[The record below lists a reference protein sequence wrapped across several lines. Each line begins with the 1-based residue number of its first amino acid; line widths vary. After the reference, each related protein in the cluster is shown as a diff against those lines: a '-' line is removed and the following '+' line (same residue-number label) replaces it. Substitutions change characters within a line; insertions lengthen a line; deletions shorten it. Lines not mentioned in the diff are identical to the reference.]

1 MACLVIPFGS
11 WKGIISFDGDFIFF
25 AYILALGKFFSIIS
39 AMDTG
44 SSFEGMGASREAL
57 YSMLAEPA
65 FFILIGSFALL
76 TGNTSFHN
84 IFSSLHL
91 GSSITYTLGAL
102 ASFVLI
108 MIAMIENSR
117 MPVDDPKTH
126 LELTMIHE
134 VMILD
139 NSGFDLGLILS
150 TGFLKFAMYG
160 AIIADFFI
168 GGLSLTWALPLFL
181 LIQMLFAVIVGLI
194 ESFMARYRMSHNPQF
209 ILALSMTN
217 VLLII
222 FIISLLY
229 VSIANRI
236 ITYVRVLAL
245 QGFILFGVTF
255 LQLKDIQT
263 WNLVLILLETI
274 VFKTIAVPVFLS
286 YLIKRNKITRETEP
300 YLPHFV
306 SLFIITLIVV
316 ITVLLANSIQDTH
329 LDKIFFIVS
338 LSTLFTGLYFI
349 ASRKKIIT
357 HVMGYL
363 MIENGVFVLSLAV
376 GNEMPNLVNL
386 GIMLDVFASVLILG
400 IFLNKIGD
408 VFKAV
413 DVDQLSNLKDY

>member
-1 MACLVIPFGS
+1 
-11 WKGIISFDGDFIFF
+11 
-25 AYILALGKFFSIIS
+25 
-39 AMDTG
+39 
-44 SSFEGMGASREAL
+44 
-57 YSMLAEPA
+57 
-65 FFILIGSFALL
+65 
-76 TGNTSFHN
+76 
-84 IFSSLHL
+84 
-91 GSSITYTLGAL
+91 
-102 ASFVLI
+102 
-108 MIAMIENSR
+108 
-117 MPVDDPKTH
+117 
-126 LELTMIHE
+126 
-134 VMILD
+134 
-139 NSGFDLGLILS
+139 
-150 TGFLKFAMYG
+150 
-160 AIIADFFI
+160 
-168 GGLSLTWALPLFL
+168 
-181 LIQMLFAVIVGLI
+181 
-194 ESFMARYRMSHNPQF
+194 
-209 ILALSMTN
+209 MTN

-274 VFKTIAVPVFLS
+274 VFKTVAVPVFLS

-300 YLPHFV
+300 YLPHFI
-306 SLFIITLIVV
+306 SLIIITMIVV
-316 ITVLLANSIQDTH
+316 VTVLLANSIRDTH

-386 GIMLDVFASVLILG
+386 GIMLDVFGSVLILG

>member
-1 MACLVIPFGS
+1 
-11 WKGIISFDGDFIFF
+11 
-25 AYILALGKFFSIIS
+25 
-39 AMDTG
+39 
-44 SSFEGMGASREAL
+44 
-57 YSMLAEPA
+57 
-65 FFILIGSFALL
+65 
-76 TGNTSFHN
+76 
-84 IFSSLHL
+84 
-91 GSSITYTLGAL
+91 
-102 ASFVLI
+102 
-108 MIAMIENSR
+108 
-117 MPVDDPKTH
+117 
-126 LELTMIHE
+126 
-134 VMILD
+134 
-139 NSGFDLGLILS
+139 
-150 TGFLKFAMYG
+150 
-160 AIIADFFI
+160 
-168 GGLSLTWALPLFL
+168 
-181 LIQMLFAVIVGLI
+181 
-194 ESFMARYRMSHNPQF
+194 
-209 ILALSMTN
+209 MTN

-245 QGFILFGVTF
+245 QGFTLFGVTF
-255 LQLKDIQT
+255 LQLQDIQT

-274 VFKTIAVPVFLS
+274 VFKALAVPIFLG

-300 YLPHFV
+300 YLPHFL
-306 SLFIITLIVV
+306 SLIIITLIVV

-376 GNEMPNLVNL
+376 GNEMPNLVTL

-408 VFKAV
+408 VFKDV

>member
-1 MACLVIPFGS
+1 
-11 WKGIISFDGDFIFF
+11 
-25 AYILALGKFFSIIS
+25 
-39 AMDTG
+39 
-44 SSFEGMGASREAL
+44 
-57 YSMLAEPA
+57 
-65 FFILIGSFALL
+65 
-76 TGNTSFHN
+76 
-84 IFSSLHL
+84 
-91 GSSITYTLGAL
+91 
-102 ASFVLI
+102 
-108 MIAMIENSR
+108 
-117 MPVDDPKTH
+117 
-126 LELTMIHE
+126 
-134 VMILD
+134 
-139 NSGFDLGLILS
+139 
-150 TGFLKFAMYG
+150 
-160 AIIADFFI
+160 
-168 GGLSLTWALPLFL
+168 
-181 LIQMLFAVIVGLI
+181 
-194 ESFMARYRMSHNPQF
+194 
-209 ILALSMTN
+209 MTN

-229 VSIANRI
+229 VAIANRI
-236 ITYVRVLAL
+236 ITYVRILAL

-255 LQLKDIQT
+255 QQLQDIQT

-274 VFKTIAVPVFLS
+274 VFKAIAVPAFLG

-300 YLPHFV
+300 YLPHFI
-306 SLFIITLIVV
+306 SLIIVTLIVV

-408 VFKAV
+408 VFKDV

>member
-1 MACLVIPFGS
+1 
-11 WKGIISFDGDFIFF
+11 
-25 AYILALGKFFSIIS
+25 
-39 AMDTG
+39 
-44 SSFEGMGASREAL
+44 
-57 YSMLAEPA
+57 
-65 FFILIGSFALL
+65 
-76 TGNTSFHN
+76 
-84 IFSSLHL
+84 
-91 GSSITYTLGAL
+91 
-102 ASFVLI
+102 
-108 MIAMIENSR
+108 
-117 MPVDDPKTH
+117 
-126 LELTMIHE
+126 
-134 VMILD
+134 
-139 NSGFDLGLILS
+139 
-150 TGFLKFAMYG
+150 
-160 AIIADFFI
+160 
-168 GGLSLTWALPLFL
+168 
-181 LIQMLFAVIVGLI
+181 
-194 ESFMARYRMSHNPQF
+194 
-209 ILALSMTN
+209 MTN

-229 VSIANRI
+229 VAIANRI
-236 ITYVRVLAL
+236 ITYVRVLSL

-255 LQLKDIQT
+255 LQLQDIQT

-274 VFKTIAVPVFLS
+274 VFKALAVPIFLG
-286 YLIKRNKITRETEP
+286 YLIKRNRITRETEP
-300 YLPHFV
+300 YLPHFI
-306 SLFIITLIVV
+306 SLIIITMIVV

-408 VFKAV
+408 VFKDV